1 MKHRPEPDIIR
12 LSNISENRFLTGQ
25 TEFGVENE
33 SSPQKTFSSLL
44 FSSLLFSS
52 LLFSSL
58 LFSSAARAAGEG
70 SGRGPYVQADLA
82 YAYEHITHDYPE
94 PAGAKKGKIST
105 VSDYFRNIRTHS
117 IHPRVSVG
125 YDFGGWRIAADYA
138 RYRKW
143 NDSKYS
149 VSIKELKENKG
160 ENINVAQYLKTE
172 NQENGSFHAVSSLGL
187 SAVYDFKLNDKFKPY
202 IGARVAYGH
211 IRHQH
216 RSVEQETTIVTTY
229 LQSGK
234 PSPIIR
240 GPTPKPAHQES
251 NSIRRVGLGV
261 IAGVGFDIT
270 PNLTLDAGYRYH
282 NWGRLENT
290 RFKTHEASL
299 GVRYRF

>member
-1 MKHRPEPDIIR
+1 MQPAK
-12 LSNISENRFLTGQ
+12 N
-25 TEFGVENE
+25 
-33 SSPQKTFSSLL
+33 
-44 FSSLLFSS
+44 

-58 LFSSAARAAGEG
+58 LFSSAAQAASEDG
-70 SGRGPYVQADLA
+70 GRGPYVQADLA

-94 PAGAKKGKIST
+94 PTAPNKNKIST
-105 VSDYFRNIRTHS
+105 VSDYFRNIRTRS
-117 IHPRVSVG
+117 VHPRVSVG

-143 NDSKYS
+143 NNNKYS
-149 VSIKELKENKG
+149 VNIENVRIRKENG
-160 ENINVAQYLKTE
+160 IRIDRKTE

-211 IRHQH
+211 VRHSIDSTKKITAGA
-216 RSVEQETTIVTTY
+216 RGAGSTVR
-229 LQSGK
+229 
-234 PSPIIR
+234 PSYKS
-240 GPTPKPAHQES
+240 TQDAHHQS

-299 GVRYRF
+299 GMRYRF

>member
-1 MKHRPEPDIIR
+1 
-12 LSNISENRFLTGQ
+12 
-25 TEFGVENE
+25 
-33 SSPQKTFSSLL
+33 
-44 FSSLLFSS
+44 
-52 LLFSSL
+52 
-58 LFSSAARAAGEG
+58 AAER
-70 SGRGPYVQADLA
+70 
-82 YAYEHITHDYPE
+82 ITRDYPE
-94 PAGAKKGKIST
+94 PTGTGKNKIST

-143 NDSKYS
+143 NDNKYS
-149 VSIKELKENKG
+149 VNIKKLENK
-160 ENINVAQYLKTE
+160 NKKKTE

-211 IRHQH
+211 VRH
-216 RSVEQETTIVTTY
+216 SIDSTKKITA
-229 LQSGK
+229 SAGGAG
-234 PSPIIR
+234 SPASYKS
-240 GPTPKPAHQES
+240 TQDAHHQS

>member
-1 MKHRPEPDIIR
+1 MHTADKK
-12 LSNISENRFLTGQ
+12 LL
-25 TEFGVENE
+25 
-33 SSPQKTFSSLL
+33 FSSLL

-58 LFSSAARAAGEG
+58 LFSSAARAAGEDH
-70 SGRGPYVQADLA
+70 GRGPYVQADLA
-82 YAYEHITHDYPE
+82 YAYEHITRDYPE
-94 PAGAKKGKIST
+94 PTGTKKDKIST

-117 IHPRVSVG
+117 VHPRVSVG

-143 NDSKYS
+143 NDNKYS
-149 VSIKELKENKG
+149 VNIKELGRNDKTSSG
-160 ENINVAQYLKTE
+160 SRGHLNIQTRKTE
-172 NQENGSFHAVSSLGL
+172 HQENGTFHAVSSLGL

-211 IRHQH
+211 VRHQV
-216 RSVEQETTIVTTY
+216 RSVEQETTTVTTY
-229 LQSGK
+229 PQNAAS
-234 PSPIIR
+234 SVTTNAPIR
-240 GPTPKPAHQES
+240 KLPHHES
-251 NSIRRVGLGV
+251 RSISSLGFGAV
-261 IAGVGFDIT
+261 AGVGIDIT
-270 PNLTLDAGYRYH
+270 PKLTLDAGYRYH

>member
-1 MKHRPEPDIIR
+1 MQPAKN
-12 LSNISENRFLTGQ
+12 LL
-25 TEFGVENE
+25 
-33 SSPQKTFSSLL
+33 FSSLL

-58 LFSSAARAAGEG
+58 LFSSAAQAASEDG
-70 SGRGPYVQADLA
+70 GRGPYVQADLA

-94 PAGAKKGKIST
+94 STGTKKGTTIST

-143 NDSKYS
+143 NNNKYS
-149 VSIKELKENKG
+149 VNIENVQIREDNG
-160 ENINVAQYLKTE
+160 NRIDRKTE

-211 IRHQH
+211 VRH
-216 RSVEQETTIVTTY
+216 SIDSTKKTIEFLTA
-229 LQSGK
+229 
-234 PSPIIR
+234 PSNAPNGASTNYDIS
-240 GPTPKPAHQES
+240 PKTQNAHQES

-270 PNLTLDAGYRYH
+270 PKLTLDAGYRYH

-299 GVRYRF
+299 GMRYRF

>member
-1 MKHRPEPDIIR
+1 
-12 LSNISENRFLTGQ
+12 
-25 TEFGVENE
+25 
-33 SSPQKTFSSLL
+33 
-44 FSSLLFSS
+44 
-52 LLFSSL
+52 SL
-58 LFSSAARAAGEG
+58 LFSSAAQAASEDG
-70 SGRGPYVQADLA
+70 GRGPYVQADLA
-82 YAYEHITHDYPE
+82 YAAERITHDYPE
-94 PAGAKKGKIST
+94 PTGAKKGTTIST

-143 NDSKYS
+143 NNSKYS
-149 VSIKELKENKG
+149 VSIKELKNNNKKKKK
-160 ENINVAQYLKTE
+160 KTE

-211 IRHQH
+211 VRH
-216 RSVEQETTIVTTY
+216 SISTKKTTEFLTTA
-229 LQSGK
+229 G
-234 PSPIIR
+234 SP
-240 GPTPKPAHQES
+240 GVVPGGYKVSTTPGAHQES

>member
-1 MKHRPEPDIIR
+1 M
-12 LSNISENRFLTGQ
+12 SESK
-25 TEFGVENE
+25 NE
-33 SSPQKTFSSLL
+33 SSPKK
-44 FSSLLFSS
+44 

-58 LFSSAARAAGEG
+58 LFSSAAQAASEG
-70 SGRGPYVQADLA
+70 NGRGPYVQADLA
-82 YAYEHITHDYPE
+82 YAAERITHDYPK
-94 PAGAKKGKIST
+94 PTDPSKGKIST

-143 NDSKYS
+143 NNSKYS
-149 VSIKELKENKG
+149 VSIKELKNNNKK
-160 ENINVAQYLKTE
+160 KTE

-211 IRHQH
+211 VRHSIDSTKKITAGAGGAGSPV
-216 RSVEQETTIVTTY
+216 R
-229 LQSGK
+229 
-234 PSPIIR
+234 PSYKS
-240 GPTPKPAHQES
+240 TQDAHHQS

-270 PNLTLDAGYRYH
+270 PKLTLDTGY
-282 NWGRLENT
+282 
-290 RFKTHEASL
+290 
-299 GVRYRF
+299 

>member
-1 MKHRPEPDIIR
+1 MQPAKN
-12 LSNISENRFLTGQ
+12 LL
-25 TEFGVENE
+25 
-33 SSPQKTFSSLL
+33 FSSLL

-58 LFSSAARAAGEG
+58 LFSSAARAAGEDH
-70 SGRGPYVQADLA
+70 GRGPYVQADLA
-82 YAYEHITHDYPE
+82 YAYEHITRDYPDA
-94 PAGAKKGKIST
+94 AGLEKGKKIST

-143 NDSKYS
+143 NDNKYS
-149 VSIKELKENKG
+149 VDIKELENK
-160 ENINVAQYLKTE
+160 NQNKRDLKTE

-211 IRHQH
+211 VRH
-216 RSVEQETTIVTTY
+216 SIDSTKKTTKFLTSSY
-229 LQSGK
+229 GGL
-234 PSPIIR
+234 SP
-240 GPTPKPAHQES
+240 TVYTEENTQNAHHQS

-270 PNLTLDAGYRYH
+270 PKLTLDAGYRYH

-299 GVRYRF
+299 GMRYRF

>member
-1 MKHRPEPDIIR
+1 MQPAK
-12 LSNISENRFLTGQ
+12 N
-25 TEFGVENE
+25 
-33 SSPQKTFSSLL
+33 
-44 FSSLLFSS
+44 LLFSS

-58 LFSSAARAAGEG
+58 LFSSAAQAASEG
-70 SGRGPYVQADLA
+70 NGRGPYVQADLA
-82 YAYEHITHDYPE
+82 YAAERITHDYPE
-94 PAGAKKGKIST
+94 PTGAKKGKIST

-143 NDSKYS
+143 NNSKYS
-149 VSIKELKENKG
+149 VNTK
-160 ENINVAQYLKTE
+160 NVRTHESNGNRQDLKTE
-172 NQENGSFHAVSSLGL
+172 NQENGTFHAVSSLGL

-211 IRHQH
+211 VRH
-216 RSVEQETTIVTTY
+216 SIDSTKKTTEFVT
-229 LQSGK
+229 SAGA
-234 PSPIIR
+234 P
-240 GPTPKPAHQES
+240 GGAPTVYKVPKTQDAHHES
-251 NSIRRVGLGV
+251 DSIRRVGLGV

-270 PNLTLDAGYRYH
+270 PKLTLDAGYRYH

>member
-1 MKHRPEPDIIR
+1 
-12 LSNISENRFLTGQ
+12 
-25 TEFGVENE
+25 
-33 SSPQKTFSSLL
+33 
-44 FSSLLFSS
+44 
-52 LLFSSL
+52 
-58 LFSSAARAAGEG
+58 
-70 SGRGPYVQADLA
+70 
-82 YAYEHITHDYPE
+82 
-94 PAGAKKGKIST
+94 AKKGTTIST

-143 NDSKYS
+143 NNSKYS
-149 VSIKELKENKG
+149 VSIKELKNNNKKKKK
-160 ENINVAQYLKTE
+160 KTE

-211 IRHQH
+211 VRH
-216 RSVEQETTIVTTY
+216 SISTKKTTEFLTTA
-229 LQSGK
+229 G
-234 PSPIIR
+234 SP
-240 GPTPKPAHQES
+240 GVVPGGYKVSTTPGAHQES

>member
-1 MKHRPEPDIIR
+1 MQPAKN
-12 LSNISENRFLTGQ
+12 L
-25 TEFGVENE
+25 
-33 SSPQKTFSSLL
+33 
-44 FSSLLFSS
+44 LLFSS

-58 LFSSAARAAGEG
+58 LFSSAAQAASEDG
-70 SGRGPYVQADLA
+70 GRGPYVQADLA
-82 YAYEHITHDYPE
+82 YAYEHITRDYPDA
-94 PAGAKKGKIST
+94 AGANQGKKIST

-143 NDSKYS
+143 NDNKYS
-149 VSIKELKENKG
+149 VDIKELENK
-160 ENINVAQYLKTE
+160 NKNKRDLKTE

-211 IRHQH
+211 VRH
-216 RSVEQETTIVTTY
+216 SIDSTKKTAKILTSSY
-229 LQSGK
+229 GNGK
-234 PSPIIR
+234 P
-240 GPTPKPAHQES
+240 TVYTEENTQNAHRES
-251 NSIRRVGLGV
+251 DSIRRVGLGV

-270 PNLTLDAGYRYH
+270 PKLTLDAGYRYH

-299 GVRYRF
+299 GMRYRF

>member
-1 MKHRPEPDIIR
+1 M
-12 LSNISENRFLTGQ
+12 
-25 TEFGVENE
+25 
-33 SSPQKTFSSLL
+33 
-44 FSSLLFSS
+44 
-52 LLFSSL
+52 
-58 LFSSAARAAGEG
+58 
-70 SGRGPYVQADLA
+70 QADLA

-94 PAGAKKGKIST
+94 PAGAKKGKKIST

-149 VSIKELKENKG
+149 VNIEKVKERNGNGKKL
-160 ENINVAQYLKTE
+160 AQYLKAE
-172 NQENGSFHAVSSLGL
+172 NQENGTFHAASSLGL
-187 SAVYDFKLNDKFKPY
+187 SAVYDFDTGSRFKPY
-202 IGARVAYGH
+202 AGVRVAYGH
-211 IRHQH
+211 VKH
-216 RSVEQETTIVTTY
+216 RFDSTKKTTDVITAPPTTSNGAPTTY
-229 LQSGK
+229 KANPQ
-234 PSPIIR
+234 
-240 GPTPKPAHQES
+240 TPNPYHES
-251 NSIRRVGLGV
+251 RSISSLGFGAM
-261 IAGVGFDIT
+261 AGVGIDVA